1 MTTLIRRA
9 VTLPIRFYRR
19 FLSPLK
25 PRTCRFQPTCSAYAQ
40 EAVHTHGV
48 FRGTAMAIW
57 RVLRCNPFGGSGYD
71 PVPQC
76 GDSEAQSPT
85 DAPPTADPSRDS

>member
-1 MTTLIRRA
+1 MTTLIRQA
-9 VTLPIRFYRR
+9 VTLPISFYRR
-19 FLSPLK
+19 FLTPLK
-25 PRTCRFQPTCSAYAQ
+25 PRTCRFHPTCSAYAQ

-76 GDSEAQSPT
+76 GGAEAQPHT
-85 DAPPTADPSRDS
+85 DDPPTADPS